1 MSFAIDKSDY
11 IQFGFGF
18 MTLNLKMSLLR
29 AFSESNLLLKLNV
42 R

>member
-1 MSFAIDKSDY
+1 MSFVIGKSDY

-18 MTLNLKMSLLR
+18 TTLNLKMSLLR
-29 AFSESNLLLKLNV
+29 AFSDSNLLLKLNA